1 MELSATSVNNQLFL
15 WRQNVT
21 MTDSHKYITVSLLY
35 VCRRNPSSNIHFVL
49 WVNVYLF
56 KCYIEI
62 KFKWLNIAEKRTFVF
77 IYCVLCNIKSLI
89 INLNLLFNPI
99 QMNFYHKNNFMQAT
113 SQCKMEILLNG
124 NKHFLFF
131 ILAQNNITVCRVP
144 KFRLYYILL
153 LNCKCLNHWH
163 IISGRQTGT
172 LSFRSQSRWDKR
184 LALILNVR

>member
-1 MELSATSVNNQLFL
+1 MELSAASVNNQLFL

-56 KCYIEI
+56 KCNIQI

-89 INLNLLFNPI
+89 INLNLPFNPI
-99 QMNFYHKNNFMQAT
+99 QMNFYHKIIVCKRPANAKWKFYWMVISTSFFYFSTKQHYGMQSSQVQIVLYT
-113 SQCKMEILLNG
+113 SFKL
-124 NKHFLFF
+124 
-131 ILAQNNITVCRVP
+131 
-144 KFRLYYILL
+144 
-153 LNCKCLNHWH
+153 
-163 IISGRQTGT
+163 
-172 LSFRSQSRWDKR
+172 
-184 LALILNVR
+184 